1 MWILLLWFLTDIILL
16 SVQSTETCW
25 KCLVWLALLS
35 SDLTLR
41 NVHFLVHYLTSSMS
55 YTLVIPAL
63 NTVCCFVSLFVD
75 THYWYGLRHIDL
87 KVNQDIPLLN
97 ITFIFVS
104 GEGDQRSHIFHCK
117 YIIVTLMDKR
127 WVMCWQMNECS
138 VLFILRK
145 QFNQKQYQSC
155 LFSCIVYIVYRWL
168 SILMLY
174 STYSLLDISC
184 IYKIIAN
191 SDVSVQHKV
200 QVLGLIFTVKGV
212 PIEDNLFLKCLRIYE
227 KPRKQFSY

>member
-1 MWILLLWFLTDIILL
+1 MFSLITDIILL

-41 NVHFLVHYLTSSMS
+41 NVHFLVHYLTCSMN

-63 NTVCCFVSLFVD
+63 NTVCCFVALFVD

-145 QFNQKQYQSC
+145 QLIKNSTKVVCFRASYILFIADFRSSC
-155 LFSCIVYIVYRWL
+155 YIVHTL
-168 SILMLY
+168 
-174 STYSLLDISC
+174 C
-184 IYKIIAN
+184 
-191 SDVSVQHKV
+191 
-200 QVLGLIFTVKGV
+200 
-212 PIEDNLFLKCLRIYE
+212 
-227 KPRKQFSY
+227 